1 MTDFTSKKAENVT
14 RYLGRRFRPFAC
26 AAMGAT
32 AIGVAGIAVPVAA
45 QAQNELN
52 AEEVQ
57 LVLQKNRELLDTIDA
72 LTKKLGITPGD
83 NPWADFQQQIQSLQS
98 ELGNVR
104 SQLGQAET
112 RMSENAALVDNL
124 RSQHAER
131 VEQLQKQLLE
141 ASNII
146 DETKNQAAEDSAAA
160 LAQASQMSEQLEQ
173 LQSNLAAREN
183 RLAGLKS
190 QLLKTI
196 SSKNTE
202 QVALQQ
208 QHDVLH
214 QRLDETLVSLD
225 STTADYQDQQTVIE
239 NLRAELGN
247 ANIDLK
253 KASADLA
260 EAARSDKMQ
269 DFELMESARMVSAL
283 RSTLKKREAIVRKQD
298 LGISRLTQANAELA
312 GGLVASEDE
321 AMQAQ
326 AALEVATADI
336 ANFQQSETILQQQAA
351 NRAEVI
357 KRQDRGINRLLAR
370 LSAIGDDL
378 RETSAV
384 ASQRESELMAEIARH
399 QQSIEAG
406 KGQQRHL
413 RMENRDLLAAYRE
426 SDDMSVRQDLKL
438 RQMSSDLEAEREQ
451 QSVLAAHLE
460 ETQSIADAAKA
471 RNREFKQQLADVE
484 SNLEKSG
491 SENARLAEMLA
502 QAADENT
509 AVSKQLQAANEQGAD
524 LEASLAQS
532 QTDLA
537 NLESSLV
544 QSESNIA
551 QLEAQL
557 ADLQSSLAG
566 LESELA
572 QSQGDLKQSQGDL
585 KQTQSGLAQSE
596 SSIAQLQAELA
607 DSQSDFMQ
615 TRSELQAALE
625 QEKTLTGF
633 LDETRQVADGQRE
646 KIAALQQEISTNQD
660 ALASVNAEKTELM
673 VFNASMQNN
682 LAELDNTL
690 GKRAVQISELESSV
704 GQLEDNNG
712 ALESQL
718 ASGLEK
724 NESLQSDLSGLRDK
738 VAAPRKAALALRD
751 LVGESL
757 KEQGINDTVLVI
769 RPDNSV
775 TFKIPNE
782 LLFVSGSARLN
793 RNGRTMLA
801 QVGEALS
808 KADESINIRV
818 EGHTDSVPVAEKF
831 RHIFPSNWY
840 LSVARA
846 ANAVDFLHNQAA
858 LDPAR
863 LSATGFGEFSPL
875 GSNETEEGRN
885 RNRRVEIVLIPGA
898 DAGQAGS

>member
-214 QRLDETLVSLD
+214 QRLDETIVSLD

-572 QSQGDLKQSQGDL
+572 Q
-585 KQTQSGLAQSE
+585 TQSGLAQSE